1 MRRIAGSVRMRLT
14 LAVTLIF
21 GVFLTAA
28 AFGLLRQLE
37 AALLDDLQ
45 VRNDTVTQALSRLV
59 EAGGLE
65 PSGDGSTQ
73 ALLDTLAGTQR
84 RIVEEGI
91 TESYIFVTG
100 PGGEASSAS
109 SGLLHRLREK
119 SRQNIV
125 PLFGRT
131 LPSTIDQDH
140 FAISRLTLTTPEGH
154 IVLSVA
160 SPLDGIHRTVGQVRR
175 GLAFTVPTLIV
186 CVGAL
191 IWFMTGRTL
200 KPVAEIA
207 ERAEEIGGST
217 LNERVPVPAT
227 DDEVAR
233 LARTVNRMLDRL
245 EQSAERQ
252 KRFVADASHELRSPV
267 AAIRLQM
274 ETALLGGEATDWE
287 KVAATVLAE
296 DQRLADLVSDLLA
309 MARIEEGVRHPSG
322 EVDLDELIFERASH
336 VTPIPIDRS
345 GVGAGRV
352 EGVASELESVVRN
365 LVDNALR
372 HGRTKVRVTLGTVE
386 VDDAAPVVRLVVE
399 DDGPGISSAQRGV
412 VFERFARLEEGRER
426 DAGGAGLGLALTRR
440 IVEAHGGTIEVES
453 SDLGGAAFVVD
464 LPAAT

>member
-1 MRRIAGSVRMRLT
+1 VHRILGSVRVRLT

-28 AFGLLRQLE
+28 AFGLVRQLE
-37 AALLDDLQ
+37 AVLLQDVQ
-45 VRNDTVTQALSRLV
+45 MRNDTVTQALSRLV
-59 EAGGLE
+59 EAGE
-65 PSGDGSTQ
+65 MQASADGSSQ
-73 ALLDTLAGTQR
+73 ALLDTLAGTKR

-100 PGGEASSAS
+100 PGGEAYSKSE
-109 SGLLHRLREK
+109 GLLRRLEEK
-119 SRQNIV
+119 VHQSVV

-131 LPSTIDQDH
+131 LPDSIDQAH
-140 FAISRLTLTTPEGH
+140 FAISRLTLSTPKGR

-175 GLAFTVPTLIV
+175 GLSFVVPTLII

-200 KPVAEIA
+200 KPVEEIA
-207 ERAEEIGGST
+207 ARANEIGGST
-217 LNERVPVPAT
+217 LNERVPVPPT

-267 AAIRLQM
+267 ASIRLQM

-287 KVAATVLAE
+287 QVASTVLAE

-309 MARIEEGVRHPSG
+309 MARLEEGVRHPTG
-322 EVDLDELIFERASH
+322 EVDLDELIFEHSSQ
-336 VTPIPIDRS
+336 VTPIPVDRS

-352 EGVASELESVVRN
+352 DGVASEMESVVRN
-365 LVDNALR
+365 LLDNATR

-386 VDDAAPVVRLVVE
+386 VDGVDPVVRLVVE
-399 DDGPGISSAQRGV
+399 DDGPGISSEERGR

-426 DAGGAGLGLALTRR
+426 DAGGAGLGLALTQR
-440 IVEAHGGTIEVES
+440 IVEAHGGTIRIES
-453 SDLGGAAFVVD
+453 SDLGGAAFVVE
-464 LPAAT
+464 LPALV

>member
-1 MRRIAGSVRMRLT
+1 MRRIAGSVRVRLT

-21 GVFLTAA
+21 GVFLSAA

-37 AALLDDLQ
+37 AALLDDVQ
-45 VRNDTVTQALSRLV
+45 VRNDTVTQALSRLL
-59 EAGGLE
+59 EAGE
-65 PSGDGSTQ
+65 FQSAGDGSTQ
-73 ALLDTLAGTQR
+73 ALLDTLAGSQR

-100 PGGEASSAS
+100 PGDQTPTER
-109 SGLLHRLREK
+109 GLLRRLQEK
-119 SRQNIV
+119 VHQNVV

-131 LPSTIDQDH
+131 LPDSIDQDH
-140 FAISRLTLTTPEGH
+140 FAISRLTMATPNGR

-175 GLAFTVPTLIV
+175 GLLFVVPTLIA

-200 KPVAEIA
+200 KPVEAIA
-207 ERAEEIGGST
+207 ARAEEIGGST
-217 LNERVPVPAT
+217 LNERVPVPPT

-233 LARTVNRMLDRL
+233 LARTVNGMLDRL
-245 EQSAERQ
+245 EQSAQRQ

-267 AAIRLQM
+267 ASIRLQV

-287 KVAATVLAE
+287 QVAATVLAE

-309 MARIEEGVRHPSG
+309 MARLEEGVRHPIG
-322 EVDLDELIFERASH
+322 EVDLDELIFEQASQ
-336 VTPIPIDRS
+336 VTPIPVDRS
-345 GVGAGRV
+345 RVGAGRV

-365 LVDNALR
+365 LLDNATR
-372 HGRTKVRVTLGTVE
+372 HGRTQVRVSLGTV
-386 VDDAAPVVRLVVE
+386 AADGEAPMVRFVVE
-399 DDGPGISSAQRGV
+399 DDGPGIAASQRGR

-426 DAGGAGLGLALTRR
+426 DAGGAGLGLALTLR
-440 IVEAHGGTIEVES
+440 IVEAHGGSIRVDS
-453 SDLGGAAFVVD
+453 SELGGAAFIVD
-464 LPAAT
+464 LPAVV